1 MTHHGGKKTRKNK
14 HLTYLNKKNKRLT
27 YRLNKKVKK
36 STRKCESFC
45 NNDYMKEMDKIHQK
59 TVDLYKKNP
68 IMEPP
73 REFTK
78 EDRDLFYDMC
88 KKNHCN
94 QQCVGYT
101 KPPEFYKKIKH
112 GFQKNNTKRVQQL
125 KKKGALSECEDPN
138 AF

>member
-1 MTHHGGKKTRKNK
+1 MNVQKYMNRNK
-14 HLTYLNKKNKRLT
+14 HFT

-36 STRKCESFC
+36 STMRKCNSFC
-45 NNDYMKEMDKIHQK
+45 NNDYMADMDKIHQR
-59 TVDLYKKNP
+59 TLDLYKKNP

-78 EDRDLFYDMC
+78 EDKEVFYHMC

-94 QQCVGYT
+94 PSCSGYT

-112 GFQKNNTKRVQQL
+112 GFQKNTKRVQQL

>member
-1 MTHHGGKKTRKNK
+1 MN
-14 HLTYLNKKNKRLT
+14 YMKKNKRLT

-36 STRKCESFC
+36 STMRKCDSFC
-45 NNDYMKEMDKIHQK
+45 KNDYMAEMDKIHQK
-59 TVDLYKKNP
+59 TMDLYKKNP

-78 EDRDLFYDMC
+78 EDRELFYHMC

-101 KPPEFYKKIKH
+101 KPPEFYKKIKN
-112 GFQKNNTKRVQQL
+112 GFQKSNPKRIQQL